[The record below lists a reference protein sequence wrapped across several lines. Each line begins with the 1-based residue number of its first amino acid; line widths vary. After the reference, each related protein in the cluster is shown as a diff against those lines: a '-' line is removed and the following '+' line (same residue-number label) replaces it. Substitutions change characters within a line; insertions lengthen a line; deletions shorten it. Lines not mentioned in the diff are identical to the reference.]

1 MGDDAR
7 LGAAVGFV
15 SRPVG
20 PLTRLITV
28 GHVEAI
34 GAALQR
40 LHAAVLT
47 TRTPCRYVHRHQQ
60 SL

>member
-7 LGAAVGFV
+7 LGATVGFV
-15 SRPVG
+15 SGPVAL
-20 PLTRLITV
+20 LTRLITV

-40 LHAAVLT
+40 LLAAVLT
-47 TRTPCRYVHRHQQ
+47 TRAPCLCVQRHQQ
-60 SL
+60 PL